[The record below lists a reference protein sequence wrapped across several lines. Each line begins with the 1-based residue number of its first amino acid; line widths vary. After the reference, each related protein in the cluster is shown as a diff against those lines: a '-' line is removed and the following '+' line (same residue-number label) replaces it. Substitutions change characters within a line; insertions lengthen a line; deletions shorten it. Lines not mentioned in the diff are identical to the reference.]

1 MRAAAAA
8 ARVRA
13 ARCAPP
19 LLLRPRG
26 PRPYATHAAASPST
40 AAAPPADDGYET
52 LSAAHTVET
61 EVKKSRFIALAAP
74 AASGAEALAFVKRSA
89 DAGARHNCWAYRV
102 GADFRCS
109 DDGEPGGTAGRP
121 ILNAIEG
128 AGLDATVVLV
138 TRWFGGIKLGAG
150 GLTRG
155 ACRVR
160 AASVAFGVACERSRS
175 VRRCPPAHACACVGP
190 SARCVLCS

>member
-13 ARCAPP
+13 ARCTPPP
-19 LLLRPRG
+19 LLRRCRTARALVM
-26 PRPYATHAAASPST
+26 HAASPP
-40 AAAPPADDGYET
+40 APPPSADASDGYET
-52 LSAAHTVET
+52 LSAPHTVET

-74 AASGAEALAFVKRSA
+74 ASSGADALAFVKRSS
-89 DAGARHNCWAYRV
+89 DASARHNCWAYKC
-102 GADFRCS
+102 GSDFRSS

-121 ILNAIEG
+121 ILSAIEG

-138 TRWFGGIKLGAG
+138 TRWFGGIKLGTG

-155 ACRVR
+155 ALCAAMRAGVR
-160 AASVAFGVACERSRS
+160 ASAGA
-175 VRRCPPAHACACVGP
+175 ACVRC
-190 SARCVLCS
+190 AR